1 MDAKRADEV
10 RDDYLVLRREV
21 RVRMDAI
28 NRMIGDPGGYD
39 SRVVREFCYL
49 QLRMIAELVA
59 LACVVA
65 HDSPGRDD
73 LKKLR
78 RDYHADRILK
88 QMERR
93 HQGFFPRASIVVQ
106 IAEGHQEIQPQ
117 DGVGFTATQMREMW
131 AKAGDVLHFGTVNKL
146 RSQKPVDP
154 EQADVR
160 GYQRRLIDLLSEHV
174 ILAQDEMTALHCV
187 MQSEKTGNVEAMVLT
202 ALPPGFGD

>member
-1 MDAKRADEV
+1 MDPKRANEV
-10 RDDYLVLRREV
+10 RDDYLVLMREV

-28 NRMIGDPGGYD
+28 NRMIRDPGDYD
-39 SRVVREFCYL
+39 PRVVREFCYL

-59 LACVVA
+59 LGCVVA
-65 HDSPGRDD
+65 HDSPSRDD

-88 QMERR
+88 QMENR
-93 HQGFFPRASIVVQ
+93 HQGFFPRASVVAQ
-106 IAEGHQEIQPQ
+106 ISEGHQEIQPQ
-117 DGVGFTATQMREMW
+117 EGIGFTATQMRDMW
-131 AKAGDVLHFGTVNKL
+131 ARAGNVLHFGTVNKL

-160 GYQRRLIDLLSEHV
+160 DYQRRLIDLLSEHV

-187 MQSEKTGNVEAMVLT
+187 MQSEKTGNVEAMVIA
-202 ALPPGFGD
+202 ALPTHFGD